1 MGGRRYGAGQRLIV
15 RVSELWST
23 PGPFPASDARAT
35 RAAAGR
41 AGADALHSFWAG
53 PERRLPTEPAAI
65 ASRPLGARGAEG
77 DVPCVEGRV
86 SRAFAACFPRSTP
99 GTVGRVRWYR
109 DGHFRS
115 HTGESMVHILRQYGY
130 TFVFLVV
137 IAESVGLPVP
147 SVGSDFRYAG
157 QFFGLEAGHT
167 TFATRE
173 ASIHRDTFVG
183 QETQPMTRTPQ

>member
-1 MGGRRYGAGQRLIV
+1 
-15 RVSELWST
+15 
-23 PGPFPASDARAT
+23 
-35 RAAAGR
+35 
-41 AGADALHSFWAG
+41 
-53 PERRLPTEPAAI
+53 
-65 ASRPLGARGAEG
+65 
-77 DVPCVEGRV
+77 
-86 SRAFAACFPRSTP
+86 
-99 GTVGRVRWYR
+99 
-109 DGHFRS
+109 
-115 HTGESMVHILRQYGY
+115 MVHILRQYGC